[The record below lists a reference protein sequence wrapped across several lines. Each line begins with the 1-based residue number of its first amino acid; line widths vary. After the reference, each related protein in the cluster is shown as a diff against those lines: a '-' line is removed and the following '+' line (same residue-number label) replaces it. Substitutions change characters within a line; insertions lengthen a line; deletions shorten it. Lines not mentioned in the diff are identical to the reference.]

1 MSVKIA
7 DPILVEIVAE
17 TLDAVV
23 KDIHSPTLDSESVK
37 NILTTASARLRKAI
51 TETVSFEEALNRSVD
66 RLTLFLE
73 ENHKRAWSAIDHPST
88 SSSFEQTHAREDEEK
103 IPTSQLNQSHP
114 LNQ

>member
-51 TETVSFEEALNRSVD
+51 TETVSFEEVFKRTTEE
-66 RLTLFLE
+66 LTDFLE
-73 ENHKRAWSAIDHPST
+73 ENPSFFNPITDHSST
-88 SSSFEQTHAREDEEK
+88 SSSLEQTHAAEDEEK
-103 IPTSQLNQSHP
+103 EATAQLNRLRK
-114 LNQ
+114 LN